1 MVMQAKPLLWQTLSL
16 TDRKINYKL
25 TCINDST
32 TNTVAAMVR
41 PAAAA

>member
-25 TCINDST
+25 THINDS
-32 TNTVAAMVR
+32 ALKLLLPC
-41 PAAAA
+41 PACR